1 MEEPSA
7 DIDRVNFF
15 RAVRKHQIR
24 EAAGGRPD
32 VRRCFSCK
40 IGREF
45 FKRILELA
53 GAAADEFIAAVDG
66 QDGVRGELLRGFRDK
81 RIFAAPDLACHDQQR
96 GVLTAFA
103 VTVFV

>member
-1 MEEPSA
+1 MFEFPGRVSLTV
-7 DIDRVNFF
+7 DIGDF
-15 RAVRKHQIR
+15 
-24 EAAGGRPD
+24 
-32 VRRCFSCK
+32 
-40 IGREF
+40 
-45 FKRILELA
+45 LELA